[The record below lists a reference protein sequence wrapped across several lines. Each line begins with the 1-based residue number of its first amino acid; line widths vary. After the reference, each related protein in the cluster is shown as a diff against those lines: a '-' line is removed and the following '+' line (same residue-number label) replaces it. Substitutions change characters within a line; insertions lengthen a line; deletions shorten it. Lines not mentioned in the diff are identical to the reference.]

1 MPIPNNTIGT
11 DKDVYFT
18 ERFKT
23 LVRSEKELLV
33 RTASSTS
40 LLEQHVLWAYRN
52 DFYRLLR
59 YYGIPS
65 HLWWVTAYINGIE
78 NPMQDI
84 SKMVAFLR
92 PDESTL
98 SNAIA
103 RSNTVQG

>member
-1 MPIPNNTIGT
+1 MPIPNNTIGA

-33 RTASSTS
+33 RTASTTA
-40 LLEQHVLWAYRN
+40 LLEQHVVWAFRN

-59 YYGIPS
+59 HYNVPS
-65 HLWWVTAYINGIE
+65 YLWWATAFINGVE
-78 NPMQDI
+78 NPNQDV
-84 SKMVAFLR
+84 STMTTFLTIN
-92 PDESTL
+92 ENTL
-98 SNAIA
+98 SSAIA